1 MNRGWNQEL
10 GPNGL
15 VLEGNDVKKP
25 VKTAWQLTGD
35 ELKKRAKKLGEQRE
49 VTSNRDPVFDF
60 TINGE

>member
-25 VKTAWQLTGD
+25 VKTAWQLTGMNSKSGQ
-35 ELKKRAKKLGEQRE
+35 E
-49 VTSNRDPVFDF
+49 S
-60 TINGE
+60 